1 MPQRVSAMETLGN
14 GIITLANGAWLA
26 VDMVVSPITL
36 ALAALGAG
44 LLWLA
49 LIECDEL
56 DRQGTKPEV
65 GLH

>member
-1 MPQRVSAMETLGN
+1 MDTLGN
-14 GIITLANGAWLA
+14 GLISLANGAWLA
-26 VDMVVSPITL
+26 VDMIVSPVTL
-36 ALAALGAG
+36 AIAALVTG
-44 LLWLA
+44 LTWLA